1 MIAYKQLL
9 TSNVIVTPF
18 EVNKSFTFSGS
29 GLTDPTVSIDRFIGN
44 NTPFIS
50 GSNNTGYI
58 STQNQSLIYSSIK
71 QLYYSNYLSSSYGD
85 PVNSAILIPG
95 ANSEGNVLVGTTPS
109 PGMYD
114 NYLQTTLTFA
124 KYFPTNPSNII
135 RYDNYPQIGTLGTS
149 LYTNNKWQDGLINL
163 WYSASYPLVS
173 DPDGGL
179 NAFWMSAS
187 WGAGSGAGIF
197 QYQTIEYNKN
207 YVLQVYYQWLTG
219 TDVNKNLS
227 LQIENYASMYI
238 SSSGIIF
245 SGSGFPS
252 PGNVVINNSTAAY
265 TQSFGSWNLA
275 TLEFK
280 ITSSLTSSLQTPVD
294 IYQYRSNTSINE
306 TSSLLIYKPL
316 LYQQNTIGV
325 ISIPS
330 RLFGDYIQPNSF
342 IYKFTSDGNTYT
354 ITDDG
359 EGNIKLNNN
368 IIGNIFYPQGMITI
382 TDSSYKFISGSIT
395 TNNVTCSFSSSYTI
409 YETQYKCTVRE
420 NEFNYTLNP
429 TLQSDSSG
437 SLYSYTTSSQW
448 SPYITTIGLYDEEQN
463 LLAVGKLSQPL
474 QTSATTDTTI
484 LVNIDM

>member
-124 KYFPTNPSNII
+124 KYFPTGSNE
-135 RYDNYPQIGTLGTS
+135 
-149 LYTNNKWQDGLINL
+149 
-163 WYSASYPLVS
+163 LV
-173 DPDGGL
+173 
-179 NAFWMSAS
+179 
-187 WGAGSGAGIF
+187 
-197 QYQTIEYNKN
+197 
-207 YVLQVYYQWLTG
+207 
-219 TDVNKNLS
+219 
-227 LQIENYASMYI
+227 
-238 SSSGIIF
+238 
-245 SGSGFPS
+245 
-252 PGNVVINNSTAAY
+252 
-265 TQSFGSWNLA
+265 
-275 TLEFK
+275 
-280 ITSSLTSSLQTPVD
+280 
-294 IYQYRSNTSINE
+294 
-306 TSSLLIYKPL
+306 
-316 LYQQNTIGV
+316 GV

-342 IYKFTSDGNTYT
+342 VFQFTSGSIFTL
-354 ITDDG
+354 TDDG
-359 EGNIKLNNN
+359 EGNIKSGS
-368 IIGNIFYPQGMITI
+368 IIVGNIFYPHGIAIITNQ
-382 TDSSYKFISGSIT
+382 TLASGSIT

>member
-29 GLTDPTVSIDRFIGN
+29 GLTNPTVSIDRFIGT

-124 KYFPTNPSNII
+124 KYFPTGSNE
-135 RYDNYPQIGTLGTS
+135 
-149 LYTNNKWQDGLINL
+149 
-163 WYSASYPLVS
+163 LV
-173 DPDGGL
+173 
-179 NAFWMSAS
+179 
-187 WGAGSGAGIF
+187 
-197 QYQTIEYNKN
+197 
-207 YVLQVYYQWLTG
+207 
-219 TDVNKNLS
+219 
-227 LQIENYASMYI
+227 
-238 SSSGIIF
+238 
-245 SGSGFPS
+245 
-252 PGNVVINNSTAAY
+252 
-265 TQSFGSWNLA
+265 
-275 TLEFK
+275 
-280 ITSSLTSSLQTPVD
+280 
-294 IYQYRSNTSINE
+294 
-306 TSSLLIYKPL
+306 
-316 LYQQNTIGV
+316 GV

-342 IYKFTSDGNTYT
+342 VFQFTSGSIFTL
-354 ITDDG
+354 TDDG
-359 EGNIKLNNN
+359 EGNIKSGS
-368 IIGNIFYPQGMITI
+368 IIVGNIFYPHGIAIITNQ
-382 TDSSYKFISGSIT
+382 TLASGSIT